1 MQTKFRL
8 ILLLSIFLLVASKSS
23 GKEPIKFGKIGIE
36 EFKDLVYVPD
46 TSAVAV
52 VLCQFGYFDSRQFQF
67 TLTRRVKILKKEG
80 MKYAEYAFNGGSD
93 VLVKGKTYN
102 LENGKI
108 VEDKLK
114 SESIFQERIIDQA
127 YRQRVAM
134 PNVKVGSIVD
144 IEITQNGFPRE
155 FRFQENIPVKYC
167 ELDLEENPEIEFR
180 KRKIGFIP
188 ITKVDGY
195 KYIAENVPAF
205 KAEPYITSEENYVS
219 KFEFDVLRISTK
231 TYTVTW
237 QDVDKYLRDSP
248 SFGKVFQF
256 GSNYLSDLSNEI
268 EAKYQDPIDR
278 AKSAFETIKMV
289 NWNKTQTLY
298 AGETA
303 LNSVYKKKVAN
314 SAEINMMLYQLLV
327 RLKITACPV
336 VLCTRSSGY
345 LYEYSPSIEK
355 LNYTIVSATIDGKE
369 YLLDATEK
377 YLPFGM
383 LPERC
388 LNVKGRTYD
397 QTVDGRWVSLDPVQK
412 ENQLTGYD
420 LVLGD
425 NLVLKGK
432 IQKSKDEYSAYNFRC
447 KFKEFA
453 SEESYIND
461 IEAKNPGL
469 TVKDYKLSNIDSI
482 GSPTSEEYEVEIT
495 NKAERVND
503 LIMVYPF
510 MLERLTENPFKIED
524 RKYPVEFP
532 YLKNENMV
540 VKISIPDR
548 FAISEAPKP
557 VSIVMPANNAVAKI
571 NYVVAGN
578 VLMVTYKLQINKL
591 TFTKEEYPML
601 KELYSQIIKAQALPI
616 VLKPVPN
623 ASNN

>member
-1 MQTKFRL
+1 MRIKFRL
-8 ILLLSIFLLVASKSS
+8 TLLLSVFLVFALKSS

-36 EFKDLVYVPD
+36 EFKDLVYAPD
-46 TSAVAV
+46 TSATAV
-52 VLCQFGYFDSRQFQF
+52 VLCQYGYFDSRQFQF

-80 MKYAEYAFNGGSD
+80 MEYAEYAFRGGTD

-114 SESIFQERIIDQA
+114 SESIFQERIIDQV
-127 YRQRVAM
+127 YQQRVAM
-134 PNVKVGSIVD
+134 PNVKIGSIID
-144 IEITQNGFPRE
+144 IETTQYGLPWE
-155 FRFQENIPVKYC
+155 FRFQEKIPVKYC

-180 KRKIGFIP
+180 KRKVGFIP
-188 ITKVDGY
+188 ISKVDGY

-205 KAEPYITSEENYVS
+205 KAEPYITSEENYIS

-231 TYTVTW
+231 TFTVTW
-237 QDVDKYLRDSP
+237 QNVDKYLRDSP
-248 SFGKVFQF
+248 SFGKVFLF
-256 GSNYLSDLSNEI
+256 SSNYLSDLSDEI
-268 EAKYQDPIDR
+268 EAKYTSQLDR
-278 AKSAFETIKMV
+278 AKAAYEAIKIV
-289 NWNKTQTLY
+289 SWNKTQTLY
-298 AGETA
+298 AGETS

-314 SAEINMMLYQLLV
+314 SAEINMMLYQLLS

-336 VLCTRSSGY
+336 VLCTRPSGF

-397 QTVDGRWVSLDPVQK
+397 QTADGRWVSLDPAQK

-420 LVLGD
+420 LILGND
-425 NLVLKGK
+425 LILKGK
-432 IQKSKDEYSAYNFRC
+432 IQKSKDEYSAFNFRC

-461 IEAKNPGL
+461 LETKNPGL
-469 TVKDYKLSNIDSI
+469 TIKDYKLSNIDSI
-482 GSPTSEEYEVEIT
+482 YAPTNEEYNVEIT

-510 MLERLTENPFKIED
+510 IFERQTENPFKIED
-524 RKYPVEFP
+524 RKYPVDFP

-540 VKISIPDR
+540 VKITIPEG
-548 FAISEAPKP
+548 FVISEAPKP
-557 VSIVMPANNAVAKI
+557 VSIIMPANTAIAKI
-571 NYVVAGN
+571 NYTTAGN
-578 VLMVTYKLQINKL
+578 VLLVTYRLQINKL
-591 TFTKEEYPML
+591 TFTKDEYPML
-601 KELYSQIIKAQALPI
+601 RELYSQIIKAQAQPI
-616 VLKPVPN
+616 VLKPGSN

>member
-1 MQTKFRL
+1 MRTKSRL
-8 ILLLSIFLLVASKSS
+8 ILFLSIFLVFVLKSS

-36 EFKDLVYVPD
+36 EFKDLVYAPD
-46 TSAVAV
+46 TSATAV

-80 MKYAEYAFNGGSD
+80 MEYAEYAFNGGTD
-93 VLVKGKTYN
+93 VLVKGKTFN

-114 SESIFQERIIDQA
+114 NESIFQERIIDQA
-127 YRQRVAM
+127 YRQRVVM
-134 PNVKVGSIVD
+134 PNVKVGSIID

-155 FRFQENIPVKYC
+155 FRFQEKIPVKYC
-167 ELDLEENPEIEFR
+167 ELDLEENAN
-180 KRKIGFIP
+180 IGFRMRNIGSVP

-195 KYIAENVPAF
+195 KYIAENVEAF
-205 KAEPYITSEENYVS
+205 KAEPYITSEENYIS
-219 KFEFDVLRISTK
+219 KFEFDVLRISTNN
-231 TYTVTW
+231 YTVSW

-256 GSNYLSDLSNEI
+256 GSNYLSGLSDEI
-268 EAKYQDPIDR
+268 EAKYTDPLDR
-278 AKSAFETIKMV
+278 AKAAFEAIKMV

-298 AGETA
+298 ASETS
-303 LNSVYKKKVAN
+303 LNSTFKKKVAN
-314 SAEINMMLYQLLV
+314 SAEINMMLYQLLS
-327 RLKITACPV
+327 RLKIAACPV
-336 VLCTRSSGY
+336 VLCTRPSGF

-388 LNVKGRTYD
+388 LNVKGRTYN
-397 QTVDGRWVSLDPVQK
+397 QPEAGRWVSLVPVMK

-420 LVLGD
+420 LNLGND
-425 NLVLKGK
+425 LILKGK
-432 IQKSKDEYSAYNFRC
+432 IQKSKDEYSAFNFRN

-461 IEAKNPGL
+461 LETKNPGL
-469 TVKDYKLSNIDSI
+469 TIKDYKLSNIDSI
-482 GSPTSEEYEVEIT
+482 ETPTNEEYDVEIT

-510 MLERLTENPFKIED
+510 MFERQTENPFKIED
-524 RKYPVEFP
+524 RKYPVDFP

-540 VKISIPDR
+540 VKITIPDG
-548 FAISEAPKP
+548 FEISETPKP
-557 VSIVMPANNAVAKI
+557 VSIIMPANSVVAKI
-571 NYVVAGN
+571 NYVAAGN
-578 VLMVTYKLQINKL
+578 ILMLTYKLQINKL
-591 TFTKEEYPML
+591 TFTKDEYPML

-616 VLKPVPN
+616 VLKPAPN
-623 ASNN
+623 ASNH